1 MERSIDPAN
10 NPDHNMNRIATLRQ
24 ALKLIK
30 KASQQSGIGV
40 VFPDSIPTDLLLE
53 ADQNQEISGFVHP
66 AQDRQRAGIYL
77 GDQLVGFMTPREER
91 DNKGWRVGAIFI
103 KPEFKGLGLNIG
115 SKAIAQFFAGRKAAP
130 VPISTTNIASQKA
143 FEAAGFKREE
153 SYPDIVE
160 DDGWIGQWW
169 VKNN

>member
-1 MERSIDPAN
+1 
-10 NPDHNMNRIATLRQ
+10 MNRIATLRR
-24 ALKLIK
+24 ALNIIK
-30 KASQQSGIGV
+30 ESNGPSNISV

-53 ADQNQEISGFVHP
+53 ADQNPEISGFVHP
-66 AQDRQRAGIYL
+66 GQDRQRAGIYL

-91 DNKGWRVGAIFI
+91 NNKGWRVGAIFI
-103 KPEFKGLGLNIG
+103 KPESKGLGLNIG
-115 SKAIAQFFAGRKAAP
+115 SKAIAQFFADRKAAP
-130 VPISTTNIASQKA
+130 VPISTTNMASQKA

-169 VKNN
+169 VKV